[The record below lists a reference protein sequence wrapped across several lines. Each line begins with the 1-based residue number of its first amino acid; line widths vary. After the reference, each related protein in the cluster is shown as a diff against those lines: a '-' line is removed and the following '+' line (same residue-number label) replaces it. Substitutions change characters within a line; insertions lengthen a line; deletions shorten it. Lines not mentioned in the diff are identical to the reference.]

1 MSARYERRMKMTGSL
16 QKKKLASGKEYYYIK
31 LSYIEKGTGKRKSK
45 TLGTGL
51 EVKNNRR
58 KAEAFKK
65 ECIEKYAFL
74 ENISECTLDTNILL
88 CDYLDK
94 WLEDKKI
101 DLKTSTHEGY
111 SYRVKRINDYF
122 SPRQMKLIDLMPK
135 DLDLFFKYCLQ
146 YGKINQKTKEKE
158 PLSVR
163 SVRSYKSIL
172 HAAFSQACIDGL
184 VVSNPC
190 IGVPVHGQKNTDY
203 SEERLFLTEEEV
215 SELLHFLAEYHPRLV
230 PITFMGAYYGLRR
243 SEILGLKWD
252 SVDFKKRLIH
262 IRHTVVKVK
271 TVDAS
276 DKTKTKESRR
286 SLNLFQTAENCLNSL
301 KEEQE
306 RNRRYFKSEYKN
318 STGYIFTWEDGRCY
332 NPDYITRAF
341 SKATKA
347 FGRPEITLHKLRHTC
362 CSILI
367 NKGWD
372 LKQLQYWL
380 GHEDA
385 QTTLNIYSHYNKQRL
400 NSCENDLSE
409 ISMMASD
416 LFTQR
421 NVG

>member
-1 MSARYERRMKMTGSL
+1 
-16 QKKKLASGKEYYYIK
+16 
-31 LSYIEKGTGKRKSK
+31 
-45 TLGTGL
+45 
-51 EVKNNRR
+51 
-58 KAEAFKK
+58 
-65 ECIEKYAFL
+65 
-74 ENISECTLDTNILL
+74 
-88 CDYLDK
+88 
-94 WLEDKKI
+94 
-101 DLKTSTHEGY
+101 
-111 SYRVKRINDYF
+111 
-122 SPRQMKLIDLMPK
+122 MPK

-203 SEERLFLTEEEV
+203 SEEMLFLTEEEV